1 MGKGPADVD
10 FLTHQADRGG
20 GDSAE
25 RFTSFQVLLLSSTR
39 LQQVKY
45 KTFSGSDAVITHA
58 LMPHSNT
65 ATFMWISSWSYMGF
79 PRFDFRS
86 LLLIAI
92 NSAFPAAHVTTFTC
106 RTAAFCLYRL
116 STRISMT
123 YLWFKQAA
131 TVQRLLLCLQRLLF
145 LIVDTFFFFL
155 AQIIRKVYFQLGNQW
170 ANQSEMFGKHIIII
184 ALRTDFC

>member
-1 MGKGPADVD
+1 
-10 FLTHQADRGG
+10 
-20 GDSAE
+20 
-25 RFTSFQVLLLSSTR
+25 
-39 LQQVKY
+39 
-45 KTFSGSDAVITHA
+45 
-58 LMPHSNT
+58 
-65 ATFMWISSWSYMGF
+65 MGF

-145 LIVDTFFFFL
+145 LIVDTFFFFFGSDHSKSLLSTWQPVSKPVWDVREAHHYNCPSHRFLLNVIPKLKISTVERWRLKRTTVELFVVFRSSVFFFFNYLERRKKKL
-155 AQIIRKVYFQLGNQW
+155 A
-170 ANQSEMFGKHIIII
+170 
-184 ALRTDFC
+184 